1 MKLAEEGLLDELE
14 ERIRE
19 KLAQA
24 QSILDDGRDVPLFR
38 AQGVKKALLDVLE
51 MPDKILEQKDL

>member
-1 MKLAEEGLLDELE
+1 MKLAEEGLLDDFE

-24 QSILDDGRDVPLFR
+24 QNTLDDGRDVPLFR
-38 AQGVKKALLDVLE
+38 AQGAKKALLDVLE
-51 MPDKILEQKDL
+51 MPEKILEQKDL